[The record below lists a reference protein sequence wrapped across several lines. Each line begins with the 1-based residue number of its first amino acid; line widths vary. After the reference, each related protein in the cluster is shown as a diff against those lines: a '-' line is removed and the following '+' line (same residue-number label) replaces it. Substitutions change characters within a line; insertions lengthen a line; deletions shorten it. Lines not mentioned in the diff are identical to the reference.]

1 MEAGHSGTRAARMC
15 LDDSTRQIQFEKVM
29 SIDFD
34 LQQTLARLIRTQR
47 IAAFGTLRDG
57 APLVSMVLYAGSKDF
72 SAFYIHASRLAQHT
86 QDMLKDPRV
95 SLMIA
100 ETDTGT
106 QDPQTLARVSIRGET
121 IAIPPTAADYEKT
134 KSIYLQKF
142 PAAAF
147 NFTLGDFSIYKIE
160 PRTARFVA
168 GFGKIFNL
176 TLDDFKQIA
185 EITV

>member
-1 MEAGHSGTRAARMC
+1 MRLLSN
-15 LDDSTRQIQFEKVM
+15 STQANNTVEVNER
-29 SIDFD
+29 
-34 LQQTLARLIRTQR
+34 QTLAHLIRTQR

-57 APLVSMVLYAGSKDF
+57 GPLVSMILYAVSSDF
-72 SAFYIHASRLAQHT
+72 SSFYIHASRLAQHT

-100 ETDTGT
+100 ETDIGA
-106 QDPQTLARVSIRGET
+106 QVPQTLTRVSIRGE
-121 IAIPPTAADYEKT
+121 AVAVPPTAADYEEA

-142 PAAAF
+142 PEAAF

-160 PRTARFVA
+160 PRTARYVA

-176 TLDDFKQIA
+176 TVEDFKQAA
-185 EITV
+185 EIR

>member
-1 MEAGHSGTRAARMC
+1 M
-15 LDDSTRQIQFEKVM
+15 DSTF
-29 SIDFD
+29 
-34 LQQTLARLIRTQR
+34 LQTLARLIRTQR

-57 APLVSMVLYAGSKDF
+57 GPLVSMILYAASNDF
-72 SAFYIHASRLAQHT
+72 SVFYIHASRLAQHT
-86 QDMLKDPRV
+86 QDMLKDSRV

-100 ETDTGT
+100 EADTGT
-106 QDPQTLARVSIRGET
+106 EDPQTLARVSIRGE
-121 IAIPPTAADYEKT
+121 IVAVPPTAGDYEEV

-142 PAAAF
+142 PEAAF

-176 TLDDFKQIA
+176 TLEDFEQAA
-185 EITV
+185 EIR